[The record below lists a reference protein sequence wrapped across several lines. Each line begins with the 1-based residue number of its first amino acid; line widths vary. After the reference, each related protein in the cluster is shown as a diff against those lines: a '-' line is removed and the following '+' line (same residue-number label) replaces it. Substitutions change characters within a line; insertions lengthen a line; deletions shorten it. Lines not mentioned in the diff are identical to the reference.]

1 MIMKLIEFPIIEMKT
16 NSMKAIFKSD
26 PDEFVVALRNMFAL
40 GDIFAEMNSPITGE
54 QLQQIYDA
62 LSQIESVIKSLK

>member
-1 MIMKLIEFPIIEMKT
+1 MKLIEFPIIEMKT
-16 NSMKAIFKSD
+16 NSMKVIFKSD
-26 PDEFVVALRNMFAL
+26 PDEFMVALSNMFAF
-40 GDIFAEMNSPITGE
+40 GGIFAEMNSPVTDE